1 MRVVA
6 YDPFVSAERFREL
19 GVESDT
25 LDGVLARADFV
36 TLHLPLNDETR
47 GVIDADAIAQ
57 DEGRRAHRQRRPRR
71 ARRRGAR

>member
-1 MRVVA
+1 MLGFGRIGQQVARRALGLQMRVVA
-6 YDPFVSAERFREL
+6 YDPFVSAERFREA

-47 GVIDADAIAQ
+47 GVIDA
-57 DEGRRAHRQRRPRR
+57 RRSRR
-71 ARRRGAR
+71 